1 MSEPLLAEL
10 RPLPMTED
18 SPSTVRGAYP
28 WPQPVW
34 MRAMCAM
41 TINGAY
47 AGSSGRS
54 RDISSEVDRALL
66 AELRRDADAVIIG
79 GETMR
84 AERYSPMRLDA
95 DLQQRRRADGLLP
108 APRLIVLS
116 GSLDLPW
123 DQPVWRESTV
133 APLVVTGD
141 GVPADRLAAARRHC
155 EVMVLSGDPMAQLR
169 EALVERGM
177 NRQVCEGGP
186 GMLSGLVGA
195 GSIDE
200 IDMTLSPMYADD
212 RRHSRRSP
220 QPVDLVR
227 FDLAHAF
234 TEDGFLFL
242 RYLRRTK

>member
-1 MSEPLLAEL
+1 MRRSLLDEIV
-10 RPLPMTED
+10 PLPLSGD

-28 WPQPVW
+28 WPSGTW

-41 TINGAY
+41 TLNGAY

-54 RDISSEVDRALL
+54 RDISSEADRALL

-84 AERYSPMRLDA
+84 AERYTPMRLDA
-95 DLQQRRRADGLLP
+95 AAEQRRLGSGALG
-108 APRLIVLS
+108 APRLIVVS

-133 APLVVTGD
+133 PPLVVTAEGAP
-141 GVPADRLAAARRHC
+141 GARLATARQHC
-155 EVMVLSGDPMAQLR
+155 EVVVLGTDPVPRLR
-169 EALVERGM
+169 DALVERGL

-186 GMLSGLVGA
+186 GMLSALTKS
-195 GSIDE
+195 GSLDE
-200 IDMTLSPMYADD
+200 IDMTLSPMYGGEQRNGMRAPE
-212 RRHSRRSP
+212 S
-220 QPVDLVR
+220 VDLVR
-227 FDLAHAF
+227 FELAHAF
-234 TEDGFLFL
+234 TQDGFLFL